1 VTGSSEGFPASDQ
14 KTGGKAPSDAGRLPL
29 DRVDV
34 WVISLCEAPNRPDP
48 ARWLSADE
56 RARANRFVFERDRRR
71 FCLGRGALRGI
82 LASYLRCDPGE
93 IAFEYGESGKPRLR
107 DGDAA
112 MDLQFNA
119 SGSADLAVCVV
130 TCGQNVGVDIEHLR
144 DDCDQDLV
152 RYAFSADERAE
163 FARLPPDQQAVAF
176 YRAWTRKEAYLKATG
191 CGLSR
196 PLASFSVSVALG
208 DSPRLIRD
216 DSDPAAHQN
225 WSFADFDPAPGW
237 VGSLV
242 VAGHSRPLRRL
253 EWNG

>member
-1 VTGSSEGFPASDQ
+1 LTDSSEGFPAGDQ
-14 KTGGKAPSDAGRLPL
+14 KTAGKALSEASALPL

-34 WVISLCEAPNRPDP
+34 WIISLSEKLDRPDP
-48 ARWLSADE
+48 ARWLAADE
-56 RARANRFVFERDRRR
+56 RARGDRFVFERDRRR

-93 IAFEYGESGKPRLR
+93 ITFAYGDSGKPRLQ
-107 DGDAA
+107 DAVSA
-112 MDLQFNA
+112 MDVQFNA
-119 SGSADLAVCVV
+119 SGSADLAVCAV
-130 TCGQNVGVDIEHLR
+130 TCGQSLGVDIEHLR
-144 DDCDQDLV
+144 DDGDQDLV
-152 RYAFSADERAE
+152 RHAFSADERAE
-163 FARLPPDQQAVAF
+163 FARLPSDQQTVAF
-176 YRAWTRKEAYLKATG
+176 YRAWTRKEAYLKASG

-196 PLASFSVSVALG
+196 PLASFSVSVMQG

-216 DSDPAAHQN
+216 DSDPAAPQN
-225 WSFADFDPAPGW
+225 WWFADFDPAPGW

>member
-1 VTGSSEGFPASDQ
+1 MTGSSEGFPASDQ
-14 KTGGKAPSDAGRLPL
+14 KTGGKTPSDAGRLPL

-56 RARANRFVFERDRRR
+56 RARGDRFVFERDRRR

-93 IAFEYGESGKPRLR
+93 IAFAYGDSGKPRLQ
-107 DGDAA
+107 DADSA
-112 MDLQFNA
+112 MDVQFNA
-119 SGSADLAVCVV
+119 SGSADLAVCAV
-130 TCGQNVGVDIEHLR
+130 TCGQSLGVDIEHVR

-152 RYAFSADERAE
+152 CHAFSADERAE
-163 FARLPPDQQAVAF
+163 FARLPSDEQAGAF

-196 PLASFSVSVALG
+196 PLESFSVSVALG